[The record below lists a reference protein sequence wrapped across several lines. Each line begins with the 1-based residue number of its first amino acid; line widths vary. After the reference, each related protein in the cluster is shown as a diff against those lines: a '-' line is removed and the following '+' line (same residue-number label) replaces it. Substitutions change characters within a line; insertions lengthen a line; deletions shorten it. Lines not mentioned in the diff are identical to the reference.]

1 MALSLVTAQRALELL
16 ASPKKPVAIV
26 NSRHLSLGYGCPS
39 AIISV
44 ESLPALSCKAASAFD
59 DFAEHYAQPLPT
71 NSTYI
76 LAYQQCRL
84 DQGLSTFR
92 ERF

>member
-59 DFAEHYAQPLPT
+59 DFALAVQEKDNAPSEEEATYDRSCSSCDPT
-71 NSTYI
+71 
-76 LAYQQCRL
+76 
-84 DQGLSTFR
+84 
-92 ERF
+92 

>member
-26 NSRHLSLGYGCPS
+26 NSRYLSLGYGCPS

-59 DFAEHYAQPLPT
+59 DFVFTSCVLIKLSINIL
-71 NSTYI
+71 NSF
-76 LAYQQCRL
+76 LL
-84 DQGLSTFR
+84 
-92 ERF
+92 